1 MTDSN
6 NLMAKLAEPAMQAM
20 IKTYM
25 QRFDDI
31 HTLLKTILH
40 NQAIIIDEIE
50 AIKKKS

>member
-6 NLMAKLAEPAMQAM
+6 NLMARLAEPAMQAM

-25 QRFDDI
+25 QKFDDI

-50 AIKKKS
+50 AIKKKL